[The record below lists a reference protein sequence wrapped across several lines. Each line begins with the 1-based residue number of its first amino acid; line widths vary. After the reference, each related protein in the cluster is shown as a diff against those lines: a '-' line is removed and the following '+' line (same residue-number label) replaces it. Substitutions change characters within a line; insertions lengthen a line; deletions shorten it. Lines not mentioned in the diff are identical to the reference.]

1 MREYTGLN
9 SWTLFGLCLHFA
21 VNVSLRRGIVR
32 QFLQDEK
39 IQLRHEICDE
49 IAKIDDEIN
58 GPKTRTEGSLRVN
71 GCLMCT
77 MLEISLRSATLI
89 NLEPFQDAITIPH
102 DIKAWEHSISRGR
115 KSRLEFKT
123 ARNV

>member
-1 MREYTGLN
+1 
-9 SWTLFGLCLHFA
+9 
-21 VNVSLRRGIVR
+21 
-32 QFLQDEK
+32 
-39 IQLRHEICDE
+39 
-49 IAKIDDEIN
+49 
-58 GPKTRTEGSLRVN
+58 
-71 GCLMCT
+71 MCT

-102 DIKAWEHSISRGR
+102 DIEDWEHSISRVR